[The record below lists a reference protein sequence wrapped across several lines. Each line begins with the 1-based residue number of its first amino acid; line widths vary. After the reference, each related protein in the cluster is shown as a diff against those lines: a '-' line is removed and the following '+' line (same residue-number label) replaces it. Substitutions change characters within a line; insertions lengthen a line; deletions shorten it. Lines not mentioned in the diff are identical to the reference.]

1 MSPMS
6 SVGRPG
12 PGDAR
17 GRRWAAVLLG
27 AVALIALAPS
37 GPGQQRPKE
46 DVTVT
51 LVEVPVRVLLKG
63 VPVRDLV
70 RGDFEV
76 FENGVRQDIT
86 RFESVSRAIASPRRT
101 QATAGDHAGRPAPR
115 LFLLVFN
122 VFDYEETVGAAV
134 DHFFSEIFGPG
145 DRVLVVVEDRVL
157 NVELSAG
164 IDDLASGVKEALKT
178 FKAISTAEAVKAFRD
193 VEHEADNL
201 LAALRSERSHAQAM
215 IRFFENYQRAW
226 EAYRAQF
233 LEPDPGF
240 YRGLVRRIKGVE
252 GEKWAI
258 CIQQREM
265 FPKVKSASRLDNE
278 IRAWIDSQVDPQA
291 QVMARLV
298 EARYA
303 ELQRSFDLAS
313 KLSPDVLGDLFLSAG
328 VTFHLILLRSGRTIL
343 SQNFEFR
350 EVGQDFENAFK
361 AVSRTTGGLAAFSAE
376 PAEALAAAS
385 RQEDHHYLLVYSPRE
400 PSSRKQREIQVKV
413 GRPGVDVLHLK
424 TYVEDGPPAIAI
436 AGLETGPK
444 TLRFTLRHY
453 EMTTIDNKRTGQAS
467 VKVTLYDGSSK
478 QVFAEGRT
486 LELIKSEIRISLSLD
501 RLAGGE
507 YFLIIEAFDKLSGQS
522 DVYSGPVRI

>member
-1 MSPMS
+1 
-6 SVGRPG
+6 
-12 PGDAR
+12 
-17 GRRWAAVLLG
+17 
-27 AVALIALAPS
+27 
-37 GPGQQRPKE
+37 
-46 DVTVT
+46 
-51 LVEVPVRVLLKG
+51 
-63 VPVRDLV
+63 
-70 RGDFEV
+70 
-76 FENGVRQDIT
+76 
-86 RFESVSRAIASPRRT
+86 
-101 QATAGDHAGRPAPR
+101 
-115 LFLLVFN
+115 
-122 VFDYEETVGAAV
+122 
-134 DHFFSEIFGPG
+134 
-145 DRVLVVVEDRVL
+145 
-157 NVELSAG
+157 
-164 IDDLASGVKEALKT
+164 
-178 FKAISTAEAVKAFRD
+178 
-193 VEHEADNL
+193 
-201 LAALRSERSHAQAM
+201 M

-233 LEPDPGF
+233 LEPDLGF

-400 PSSRKQREIQVKV
+400 PSSRKKREIQVKV